1 MQRYWAANARVL
13 VASLHDGPQACCD
26 ELQQCLRLSLGS
38 DFCMISSCQLEYPH
52 LTKRKLI
59 ITKSGI
65 FTTSLALPDVES
77 EVEMDPEVLVLV
89 LSELLVLSLDKGAE
103 VDRAEKD
110 GVTPLYVSCK
120 NGHFDAARLLL
131 DNGAE
136 VDRANKDGAT
146 PLFVACCNG
155 HVDAARLLLDK
166 GADASRVTKK
176 GTTPLGIAR
185 KKGHSS
191 IVALLEEHL
200 ESTFALHAAA
210 RTGDVDAM
218 TQLLEGEAVVDAK
231 KDGATPLFV
240 ACEKGH
246 VNAAKLLLDKGAEI
260 GSEIDRAKEDGTT
273 TLWIACFEGRVDA
286 ARLLLDNGAEGDRRC
301 SRRRAK
307 LRNHKRERALK
318 DVYKVTPGISL
329 V

>member
-89 LSELLVLSLDKGAE
+89 LSELLVLSL
-103 VDRAEKD
+103 
-110 GVTPLYVSCK
+110 
-120 NGHFDAARLLL
+120 
-131 DNGAE
+131 
-136 VDRANKDGAT
+136 
-146 PLFVACCNG
+146 
-155 HVDAARLLLDK
+155 
-166 GADASRVTKK
+166 
-176 GTTPLGIAR
+176 
-185 KKGHSS
+185 
-191 IVALLEEHL
+191 
-200 ESTFALHAAA
+200 
-210 RTGDVDAM
+210 
-218 TQLLEGEAVVDAK
+218 
-231 KDGATPLFV
+231 
-240 ACEKGH
+240 
-246 VNAAKLLLDKGAEI
+246 
-260 GSEIDRAKEDGTT
+260 
-273 TLWIACFEGRVDA
+273 RVDA
-286 ARLLLDNGAEGDRRC
+286 ARLLLDNGAEVDRRC